1 MKVTVSDEWKC
12 PFQERFVDKGI
23 TTRIQYLSKLKHG
36 KAFEQN
42 VEAYSFQSYQAY
54 ALNFEKNYKYK
65 TQPRGQTLESKKEDE
80 YWSLV
85 TKP

>member
-1 MKVTVSDEWKC
+1 MARYNYLQACGDAHMPSIFFE
-12 PFQERFVDKGI
+12 I
-23 TTRIQYLSKLKHG
+23 MIQ
-36 KAFEQN
+36 AFEQN